1 MAYQGGPI
9 PTLAISP
16 SYDFNYSS
24 TLLYGSNGNQVYQG
38 SGQSFQGEPGQYLT
52 GDLGQSAINIAL
64 NPNLGADIT
73 NQSGVSLSSG
83 SNVLA
88 STMTSL
94 LSSGLSFGAN
104 RDIGKTLA
112 SAGQFGPIL
121 SQLGGLFGGGGAGG
135 STNPSATQGDPW
147 GQKAFPGAGDEPKAD
162 YAGGGPYTLGT
173 NGSDVVFSLQP
184 ANKGPQSSGLDKSIN
199 DPASSTTV
207 PKGDLT
213 NPDVSSPNAPADAA
227 KSATMNP
234 NSGGAA
240 LRDVPLWEDGSAPL
254 RTEPL
259 WDSGPSVNTSD
270 RLNLWSPPR

>member
-1 MAYQGGPI
+1 MSFTGGPI
-9 PTLAISP
+9 PTLGISP
-16 SYDFNYSS
+16 SYDFNTAS
-24 TLLYGSNGNQVYQG
+24 TLLYGSNENQVYQG

-52 GDLGQSAINIAL
+52 GDLGQSAVNVAV
-64 NPNLGADIT
+64 NPKLGQSIT
-73 NQSGVSLSSG
+73 TQSGVSLFSG
-83 SNVLA
+83 NNALA
-88 STMTSL
+88 STLTSL
-94 LSSGLSFGAN
+94 MSSGLSFEAN
-104 RDIGKTLA
+104 QNIGKALS
-112 SAGQFGPIL
+112 SAGGFGPIL

-135 STNPSATQGDPW
+135 STNPSATQGDSW

-213 NPDVSSPNAPADAA
+213 KPYVSAPNPTADAA

-240 LRDVPLWEDGSAPL
+240 LRPEPLWEDGPAPL
-254 RTEPL
+254 RPEPL
-259 WDSGPSVNTSD
+259 WDSGSRPYTGD
-270 RLNLWSPPR
+270 RLDLWSPPR

>member
-1 MAYQGGPI
+1 MAFQGGPI
-9 PTLAISP
+9 PTLGISP
-16 SYDFNYSS
+16 SYDFNTAS
-24 TLLYGSNGNQVYQG
+24 TLLYGSNENQVYQG

-52 GDLGQSAINIAL
+52 GDLGQSAINVAL
-64 NPNLGADIT
+64 NPKLGADIT

-104 RDIGKTLA
+104 KDIGKTLE
-112 SAGQFGPIL
+112 SAGQFGSLL
-121 SQLGGLFGGGGAGG
+121 SQLGGSSGGGAGG

-147 GQKAFPGAGDEPKAD
+147 GKKAFPGAGDEPKAD

-199 DPASSTTV
+199 DPASPTTV
-207 PKGDLT
+207 PKGDRT
-213 NPDVSSPNAPADAA
+213 KPDVSAQNSTADTAKTAAMEGNLTGNTFNGARERDEYLWPTADGATGPRPTINPSDKLNA
-227 KSATMNP
+227 
-234 NSGGAA
+234 
-240 LRDVPLWEDGSAPL
+240 WAP
-254 RTEPL
+254 
-259 WDSGPSVNTSD
+259 
-270 RLNLWSPPR
+270 